1 MSAAQRAPQLRRWL
15 ARLAACGLA
24 AMLALPRA
32 TAQPKGDAVSE
43 SHPSAT
49 PLAEQ
54 LDRAIA
60 ALREGNYEPISELTD
75 RAKELVPLLA
85 RYANDP
91 SVEVRREIAALVRAA
106 QSPAGVPILVHL
118 LADADAEVQQ
128 AAAAGL
134 YQLDPAALARHPAA
148 AKALAQGVA
157 EGNSASAPAVL
168 LLGYAPAAVAIP
180 ALQKLSAQDDTSR
193 TKLEDWTP
201 PVPVRVAAD
210 VALSRL
216 GDPPARR
223 RLLEAASQ
231 QDLAVRQFLLGVVRD
246 IDSPEVLHA
255 LAAFLDDT
263 RRTGTGAPS
272 GAESQRRLCDDAV
285 NALVQRLKLKV
296 GFPLSEA
303 QPYSAAQI
311 EEVRVRLR
319 QAIPQ

>member
-1 MSAAQRAPQLRRWL
+1 MP
-15 ARLAACGLA
+15 
-24 AMLALPRA
+24 LALRA
-32 TAQPKGDAVSE
+32 ARRRKLLALSIAAVAVSWVVPLFAPAQEKGSAVNE
-43 SHPSAT
+43 SP
-49 PLAEQ
+49 PLASPLADQ
-54 LDRAIA
+54 LDKAFA
-60 ALREGNYEPISELTD
+60 AVRQGNYGPVSQLTD

-85 RYANDP
+85 RYASDP
-91 SVEVRREIAALVRAA
+91 AVEVRREVVALLRAA
-106 QSPAGVPILVHL
+106 KSVAGVPILVHL

-128 AAAAGL
+128 AAAAEL
-134 YQLDPAALARHPAA
+134 YRLDPAALAKHPAA

-157 EGNSASAPAVL
+157 GGNSASAPAVL
-168 LLGYAPAAVAIP
+168 LLGYAPAAVATP
-180 ALQKLSAQDDTSR
+180 ALQKLSAQDNISR

-201 PVPVRVAAD
+201 PVPVRLAAD

-216 GDPPARR
+216 GDHQARR
-223 RLLEAASQ
+223 ALLEATTQ